1 MPGFE
6 QALAAV
12 AQALAALP
20 EDAPLL
26 LAYSGGADSECL
38 LQVLRA
44 HLGDEAPRRLRALH
58 VHHGLSSRADAW
70 EACCRARAE
79 SLGIPFQSRRV
90 VLDRSSGDSL
100 EAQARAA
107 RYAAL
112 AEAMAPGE
120 ILLTAHHRDDQ
131 AETVLLRLLRGSGS
145 AGLAAMAAC
154 QSFGPGWL
162 LRPLLDLPG
171 AVLRAALAA
180 RGIAWV
186 EDESNAECAYDRNF
200 LRHRIL
206 PVLHA
211 RWPGAAASLA
221 RGAAQAGEDAALLR
235 ELAGADLSAA
245 RTSRPEALRISPLL
259 ALSPS
264 RERNALRHWLAGL
277 GLPLPSRARLEG
289 LREQLLRARDDAQPC
304 WTLGGMELRRYRDV
318 LHALPALPAF
328 ASGAVRAFAPERP
341 LVLASGLGT
350 LKAQAQAGG
359 LRLPASGEA
368 VTVRYRRGGEHCR
381 PAGRAQSQCLKK
393 LLQEAGVPPW
403 WRDRLPLV
411 YFGERLV
418 AVGGVFLCAEALA
431 AADEPGWRLWLEG
444 RDGRPLDLTSP

>member
-1 MPGFE
+1 MSS
-6 QALAAV
+6 LAPAV
-12 AQALAALP
+12 AVLAHSLAGLP
-20 EDAPLL
+20 ADAPLL

-38 LQVLRA
+38 LQVLCA

-58 VHHGLSSRADAW
+58 VHHGLSARADAW
-70 EACCRARAE
+70 EAYCRARAG
-79 SLGIPFQSRRV
+79 SLGIPFLSRRV
-90 VLDRSSGDSL
+90 RLDRNSGDSL

-154 QSFGPGWL
+154 QAFGPGWL

-171 AVLRAALAA
+171 AALRTALAA

-206 PVLHA
+206 PALHA

-235 ELAGADLSAA
+235 ELAEADLSAA
-245 RTSRPEALRISPLL
+245 RTSRPEALRIAPLL

-277 GLPLPSRARLEG
+277 GLPMPSRARLEG

-304 WTLGGMELRRYRDV
+304 WTLGGRELRRYRDV
-318 LHALPALPAF
+318 LQALPALPAF
-328 ASGAVRAFAPERP
+328 APGAVQAFAPERP
-341 LVLASGLGT
+341 LVLASGLGM

-359 LRLPASGEA
+359 LREPRPGEA
-368 VTVRYRRGGEHCR
+368 VTVRYRRGGERCR
-381 PAGRAQSQCLKK
+381 PVGRGHSQCLKK
-393 LLQEAGVPPW
+393 LLQAAGVPPW
-403 WRDRLPLV
+403 WRERLPLV
-411 YFGERLV
+411 YYGPTLV
-418 AVGGVFLCAEALA
+418 AAAGVFVCAEAEA
-431 AADEPGWRLWLEG
+431 AAGEPGWRLWLEG
-444 RDGRPLDLTSP
+444 RDGRPLALS